1 MTHKEHWSEKAFLVV
16 AVMATLFVLL
26 EMLLQSY
33 GKSICG
39 TAGCQLVAKQTRF
52 GDLSIL
58 LVGLGTFSL
67 LSWLSWAAL
76 FRGRQDLEKYIDAV
90 LIVSLACEGF
100 FTGYQAFR
108 LHAACLFCLIVFAL
122 LVALGALRLLAGRKE
137 VLVGFA
143 SLAAVFVLFYLVL
156 PVDSS
161 VSIPPGR
168 KMVLFYS
175 AGCKHCTA
183 VRSEIERN
191 NFPVDE
197 VPVEPYIGMLK
208 SMGVKGVPTLFVN
221 NDAEKIFIYGQ
232 QGVLDYLSSVTK
244 GNTGKADRSNRSTDR
259 AVSDRSGFRVTP
271 PQAGNGACKP
281 DENCN

>member
-39 TAGCQLVAKQTRF
+39 TAGCRLVAKQTRF

-67 LSWLSWAAL
+67 LSGSPVRPFFAA
-76 FRGRQDLEKYIDAV
+76 GRTSRSISIGPHCIARLRRVFYRV
-90 LIVSLACEGF
+90 PGF
-100 FTGYQAFR
+100 P
-108 LHAACLFCLIVFAL
+108 AACCMRVLPYRV
-122 LVALGALRLLAGRKE
+122 RPAGRAGSACGCLPAAKKCWR
-137 VLVGFA
+137 VLHPWRR
-143 SLAAVFVLFYLVL
+143 VFVLFYLVL

-175 AGCKHCTA
+175 AGMQTLQGGSERDREEQFPRRRGAGRPVYRNAEEYGCE
-183 VRSEIERN
+183 RSAHA
-191 NFPVDE
+191 
-197 VPVEPYIGMLK
+197 L
-208 SMGVKGVPTLFVN
+208 
-221 NDAEKIFIYGQ
+221 
-232 QGVLDYLSSVTK
+232 
-244 GNTGKADRSNRSTDR
+244 
-259 AVSDRSGFRVTP
+259 
-271 PQAGNGACKP
+271 C
-281 DENCN
+281 